1 MVGFGRVQPTMGRLY
16 LYRIS
21 PRAER
26 CPHGQAFMKAYFRQW
41 SKPSA
46 QLGFGGCRRTL
57 YQPED
62 APSNR

>member
-1 MVGFGRVQPTMGRLY
+1 MVGCGRVQPTMGRLY

-26 CPHGQAFMKAYFRQW
+26 CPHGHAFMKAYFRQW

-46 QLGFGGCRRTL
+46 QLGS
-57 YQPED
+57 Y
-62 APSNR
+62 